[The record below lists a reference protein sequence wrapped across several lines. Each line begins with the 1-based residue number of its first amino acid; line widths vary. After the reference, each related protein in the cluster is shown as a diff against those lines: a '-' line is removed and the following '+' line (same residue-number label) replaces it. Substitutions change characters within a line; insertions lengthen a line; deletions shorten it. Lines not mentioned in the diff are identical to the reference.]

1 MTISSLPR
9 LSIFCD
15 GGIGNRINALA
26 SGLALANYFNLQYCI
41 YWPENNWCAA
51 SFSDIFNSQHP
62 TSRDS
67 IKDLHNQCS
76 DTIVLLHDE
85 IASNALNVTFNSAYG
100 YESLD
105 DFDAKVISTQKDIF
119 YYPAVFPDW
128 IPIDLIHKEISHL
141 IFSDFITHEVK
152 QFITHAINKPFYGL
166 HLRRTDLNVGLTD
179 HEVLSLV
186 TQHRDKDFFVCS
198 DDPLAEA
205 LASVH
210 PNVHRREKTAHVE
223 KKNSDQGWLAQCKDD
238 DERTYFG
245 NISRSKDSVIEGT
258 IDMLILAHSEIIG
271 YSGSTF
277 QRMARLLGELNPIVP
292 IEKPISLQF
301 FSVSEARRRI
311 QSKLMPVD
319 LLLQVCSAVNLQ
331 GNISDAIGLLQIGYE
346 NENKE
351 NKNAILFTLGIYYLN
366 DNKPSMAA
374 IFFEKLTD
382 DEPQKHLNWL
392 HLAYASLLVNNKES
406 ALLSYKKFTD
416 LRPNELP
423 TYELNISKFIA
434 SRINLNTNLNFN
446 HLD

>member
-1 MTISSLPR
+1 MQAAR
-9 LSIFCD
+9 LTIFCD

-26 SGLALANYFNLQYCI
+26 SGLAIAHHYGLTYCI
-41 YWPENNWCAA
+41 HWPENNWCAA

-62 TSRDS
+62 TSRAS
-67 IKDLHNQCS
+67 IKDLHNQCG
-76 DTIVLLHDE
+76 DAIVLLHDE
-85 IASNALNVTFNSAYG
+85 IASTALNVTFNSAYG
-100 YESLD
+100 YESLE

-119 YYPAVFPDW
+119 YYPAVFPEW
-128 IPIDLIHKEISHL
+128 IPNDLIHKEIRYL
-141 IFSDFITHEVK
+141 IFNDFITHEVK

-186 TQHRDKDFFVCS
+186 TQHKDKDFFVCS

-238 DERTYFG
+238 DERTYYG

-311 QSKLMPVD
+311 QSKLMPAD
-319 LLLQVCSAVNLQ
+319 MLLQVSSTVNLQ
-331 GNISDAIGLLQIGYE
+331 GNISDAIGLLQLGYE
-346 NENKE
+346 NASEQD
-351 NKNAILFTLGIYYLN
+351 KNAILFTLGIYYLN
-366 DNKPSMAA
+366 DNKPRMAV
-374 IFFEKLTD
+374 IIFEKLSQT
-382 DEPQKHLNWL
+382 EPSNHANSL
-392 HLAYASLLVNNKES
+392 HLIY
-406 ALLSYKKFTD
+406 ALLLSNDYDLAHASFLTLKNLETKNLSSYESSILEF
-416 LRPNELP
+416 
-423 TYELNISKFIA
+423 ISEKLIP
-434 SRINLNTNLNFN
+434 I
-446 HLD
+446 